1 MLYKILYDALL
12 AAIAAIGFSAISR
25 PPRHAYFFCALLAA
39 AGHALRFAL
48 MGTELADIHIIPAT
62 IVAATVTGV
71 LAVLVSPIARMPAE
85 ACLFPALLPMIPG
98 IYAYKAFGALALCM
112 LCESKDVFWHNFY
125 LFSHNAITCTAVL
138 LCLVAGGSI
147 PVFIFKNLSFSA
159 TRH

>member
-1 MLYKILYDALL
+1 
-12 AAIAAIGFSAISR
+12 
-25 PPRHAYFFCALLAA
+25 
-39 AGHALRFAL
+39 

-159 TRH
+159 TR

>member
-48 MGTELADIHIIPAT
+48 MGTELADIQIIPAT

-112 LCESKDVFWHNFY
+112 LCVPGSRRQHSCFY
-125 LFSHNAITCTAVL
+125 IQK
-138 LCLVAGGSI
+138 
-147 PVFIFKNLSFSA
+147 FIF
-159 TRH
+159 